1 MAKKILIVEDEAQLR
16 YIIALTLRYMNYEP
30 VEAKD
35 GYAGVQASLAEHPD
49 LVLLDLGLPGMSGF
63 DTAKKIKENPQTGQI
78 PIVALTGWEPR
89 QFEAKARQVGMAA
102 YLQKPVSLATIV
114 KQIESL
120 TAPDT
125 SQLSKSSYDPAL
137 SSAEPTRLPPERRA
151 H

>member
-1 MAKKILIVEDEAQLR
+1 MAKKILIIEDEAQLR
-16 YIIALTLRYMNYEP
+16 FIIALTLRYMNYEP
-30 VEAKD
+30 LEAED
-35 GYAGVQASLAEHPD
+35 GYAGVQTSLSEHPD
-49 LVLLDLGLPGMSGF
+49 LVLVDLGLPGMSGF

-102 YLQKPVSLATIV
+102 YLQKPVTLANII

-120 TAPDT
+120 TASDK
-125 SQLSKSSYDPAL
+125 SQLSKSSYGPPL
-137 SSAEPTRLPPERRA
+137 TTEKPVRLPPERRA